1 MQVIVVPVDFSTQSR
16 NAAIHAAQ
24 VAKLFNAKLLLFHAY
39 MLPTPVSEV
48 PYVMVTVDDLQKDN
62 EAIIRKEAELLSSDF
77 GVEVEWLVRIGIPS
91 DEIRALTE
99 ERRVDLVVMGMK
111 GVGGIDKIIGS
122 TTTNCL
128 RKLKTPVLII
138 PQDARFGEYKK
149 ITYATDFHNELLTR
163 SFQPLLQI
171 VNQFQSSINIVYIH
185 RDADRSDV
193 NEMDW
198 RKNMANILPGIEYS
212 FVKIEDDSVKH
223 GLTEFIESNHTDLLV
238 MLTHRH
244 NFFDRLFNRSQTTT
258 MAYETRI
265 PLLVLHDIAE

>member
-1 MQVIVVPVDFSTQSR
+1 MQVIVVPVDFSPQSR
-16 NAAIHAAQ
+16 NAAVHAANL
-24 VAKLFNAKLLLFHAY
+24 AKAFHAKVLLFHAY

-62 EAIIRKEAELLSSDF
+62 EALIRKEAESLNNEF

-91 DEIRALTE
+91 DEIKALTE
-99 ERRVDLVVMGMK
+99 ERSIDLVVMGMK
-111 GVGGIDKIIGS
+111 GVGGLDKIIGS

-128 RKLKTPVLII
+128 RKLKTPVLVI

-149 ITYATDFHNELLTR
+149 ITYATDFNNELLTK
-163 SFQPLLQI
+163 SFHPLLSI
-171 VNQFQSSINIVYIH
+171 AKQFKSTVNIVYIH
-185 RDADRSDV
+185 LESDRSEV

-198 RKNMANILPGIEYS
+198 RKNMANILPDVDYS

-223 GLTEFIESNHTDLLV
+223 GLTEFIESNQTDLLV

-244 NFFDRLFNRSQTTT
+244 SFLDRLFNRSQTTS

-265 PLLVLHDIAE
+265 PLLVLHDIAG

>member
-1 MQVIVVPVDFSTQSR
+1 MQVILVPVDFSPQSR
-16 NAAIHAAQ
+16 NASVHAARL
-24 VAKLFNAKLLLFHAY
+24 AKSFHYKILLFHAY

-62 EAIIRKEAELLSSDF
+62 ELLIKKEAEYINNEY

-91 DEIRALTE
+91 DEIKALTE
-99 ERRVDLVVMGMK
+99 ERPVEIVVMGMK
-111 GVGGIDKIIGS
+111 GVGGLDKIIGS

-128 RKLKTPVLII
+128 RKLKNPVLII
-138 PQDARFGEYKK
+138 PQDAGFTEYKH

-163 SFQPLLQI
+163 SFQPLLKI
-171 VNQFQSSINIVYIH
+171 ASQFNSTVSIVYIH
-185 RDADRSDV
+185 RESDRSEA

-198 RKNMANILPGIEYS
+198 RKNMANILPGINYS

-223 GLTEFIESNHTDLLV
+223 GLTEFIESSHTDLLV

-244 NFFDRLFNRSQTTT
+244 NFFDRLFNRSQTTA
-258 MAYETRI
+258 MAYETKV
-265 PLLVLHDIAE
+265 PLLVLHDIAG

>member
-1 MQVIVVPVDFSTQSR
+1 MQVILVPIDFSPQSR
-16 NAAIHAAQ
+16 NAAAHAAML
-24 VAKLFNAKLLLFHAY
+24 AKSFHGKLLLFHAY

-62 EAIIRKEAELLSSDF
+62 EQLIKKEAEYLNNQF

-91 DEIRALTE
+91 DEIKALTE
-99 ERRVDLVVMGMK
+99 ERRIDLVVMGMK
-111 GVGGIDKIIGS
+111 GVGGLDKLIGS

-138 PQDARFGEYKK
+138 PQDANFAEYKH

-163 SFQPLLQI
+163 SFDPLVKI
-171 VNQFQSSINIVYIH
+171 ARQFSSNISIVYIH
-185 RDADRSDV
+185 RDSDRSDV
-193 NEMDW
+193 NETDW
-198 RKNMANILPGIEYS
+198 RKNMTNIFPDINYS

-223 GLTEFIESNHTDLLV
+223 GLTEFIESSGTDLLV

-244 NFFDRLFNRSQTTT
+244 NFFERLFNRSQTTT
-258 MAYETRI
+258 MAYETRV
-265 PLLVLHDIAE
+265 PLLVLHDIAG

>member
-1 MQVIVVPVDFSTQSR
+1 MQVILVPIDFSPQSR
-16 NAAIHAAQ
+16 NAAAHAAML
-24 VAKLFNAKLLLFHAY
+24 AKSFHGKLLLFHAY

-62 EAIIRKEAELLSSDF
+62 EQLIKKEAEYLNNQF

-91 DEIRALTE
+91 DEIKALTE
-99 ERRVDLVVMGMK
+99 ERRIDLVVMGMK
-111 GVGGIDKIIGS
+111 GVGGLDKLIGS

-138 PQDARFGEYKK
+138 PQDASFAEYKH

-163 SFQPLLQI
+163 SFDPLVKI
-171 VNQFQSSINIVYIH
+171 ARQFSSNISIVYIH
-185 RDADRSDV
+185 RDSDRSDV
-193 NEMDW
+193 NETDW
-198 RKNMANILPGIEYS
+198 RKNMTNIFPDINYS

-223 GLTEFIESNHTDLLV
+223 GLTEFIESSGTDLLV

-244 NFFDRLFNRSQTTT
+244 NFFERLFNRSQTTT
-258 MAYETRI
+258 MAYETRV
-265 PLLVLHDIAE
+265 PLLVLHDIAG